1 MKKSGPA
8 FRQQKVA
15 LARCDECTGRGVV
28 KPMFYE
34 MACVTCHA
42 SGIVDKDT
50 GEGLPLADLVL
61 QLRIRLNEKNEE
73 TKFRVGDAVVLC
85 PVCQQPHH
93 VDCWLWSDGHCYG
106 GDTPCRGSRRVPRR

>member
-15 LARCDECTGRGVV
+15 LARCDECKGRGVV

-73 TKFRVGDAVVLC
+73 NRQLRDQLSRTTSRVLSLI
-85 PVCQQPHH
+85 HI
-93 VDCWLWSDGHCYG
+93 
-106 GDTPCRGSRRVPRR
+106 

>member
-1 MKKSGPA
+1 
-8 FRQQKVA
+8 
-15 LARCDECTGRGVV
+15 
-28 KPMFYE
+28 MFYE

-73 TKFRVGDAVVLC
+73 NRQLRDQLSRTTSRVRGHGPMGQTYHGD
-85 PVCQQPHH
+85 
-93 VDCWLWSDGHCYG
+93 
-106 GDTPCRGSRRVPRR
+106 

>member
-15 LARCDECTGRGVV
+15 LARCDECKGRGVV

-61 QLRIRLNEKNEE
+61 QLRIRLNEKSEE
-73 TKFRVGDAVVLC
+73 NRQLREQLSRTTSRARGHGPMGQTYHGD
-85 PVCQQPHH
+85 
-93 VDCWLWSDGHCYG
+93 
-106 GDTPCRGSRRVPRR
+106 